1 MKLMGLSMSEN
12 DDEIELTD
20 EDVKGLQSLSAISN
34 ALGATPILPGEFE
47 ELYRKGLADLIAELD
62 AKTVLQVYLAEKI
75 FDCLWWI
82 RRYEEQKRSTLIVEM
97 ASKIKGQYT
106 SHLTEIE
113 IYVREALL
121 SNCIDDVT
129 ANAVESVGHS
139 LVSLRQ
145 AAFKTKHVELQQ
157 LDHQIALQ
165 AKILAGLQ
173 ASYEVAYN
181 RKLNIERLQ
190 LQNDQLRKDLGAIE
204 VTKGASQD
212 EKPKASRRKSS

>member
-1 MKLMGLSMSEN
+1 MIEGN
-12 DDEIELTD
+12 DKTELPD
-20 EDVKGLQSLSAISN
+20 EDVKGLQSLSAISDV
-34 ALGATPILPGEFE
+34 LGATPILPGEFE
-47 ELYRKGLADLIAELD
+47 ELYKKGLADLIAELD

-106 SHLTEIE
+106 SRLTEIE

-121 SNCIDDVT
+121 CNRIDDVA

-139 LVSLRQ
+139 IASLRQ
-145 AAFKTKHVELQQ
+145 DAFKTKRVELQQ

-165 AKILAGLQ
+165 TKILAGLQ
-173 ASYEVAYN
+173 TSYEVAYN

-204 VTKGASQD
+204 VCKDVPQD
-212 EKPKASRRKSS
+212 KKPKASRRKSS

>member
-1 MKLMGLSMSEN
+1 MG
-12 DDEIELTD
+12 
-20 EDVKGLQSLSAISN
+20 V
-34 ALGATPILPGEFE
+34 TPILPGEFE
-47 ELYRKGLADLIAELD
+47 ELYKTGLADLITELD

-82 RRYEEQKRSTLIVEM
+82 RRYEEQKRATIIVEM
-97 ASKIKGQYT
+97 ASQTNGQLRFG
-106 SHLTEIE
+106 LTETE

-121 SNCIDDVT
+121 SNRIDGVT
-129 ANAVESVGHS
+129 ANAVEKVGHS
-139 LVSLRQ
+139 ITSLRQ
-145 AAFKTKHVELQQ
+145 DAFITKRVELQQ

-204 VTKGASQD
+204 VTKDVPQD
-212 EKPKASRRKSS
+212 EKPKAGRRKSS

>member
-1 MKLMGLSMSEN
+1 MGLSMSKIN
-12 DDEIELTD
+12 DETELMD
-20 EDVKGLQSLSAISN
+20 EDVKGLQSLSAISD
-34 ALGATPILPGEFE
+34 ALGATPILPGESE
-47 ELYRKGLADLIAELD
+47 ELYNTGLAGLTAELD

-82 RRYEEQKRSTLIVEM
+82 RRYEEQKRATIIVEM
-97 ASKIKGQYT
+97 ASQTNEQYMT
-106 SHLTEIE
+106 ELTETE

-121 SNCIDDVT
+121 SNRIDGVT
-129 ANAVESVGHS
+129 ANAIEGIGHS
-139 LVSLRQ
+139 LASLRQ
-145 AAFKTKHVELQQ
+145 DAFKTKRVELQQ

-181 RKLNIERLQ
+181 RKLSIERLQ

-204 VTKGASQD
+204 VTKDVPQD
-212 EKPKASRRKSS
+212 EKPKAGRRKSS